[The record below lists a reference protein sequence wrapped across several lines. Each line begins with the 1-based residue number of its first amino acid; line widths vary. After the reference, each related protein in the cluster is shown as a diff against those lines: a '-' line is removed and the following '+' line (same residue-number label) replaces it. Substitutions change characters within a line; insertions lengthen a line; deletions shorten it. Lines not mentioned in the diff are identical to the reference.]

1 MDSTKRQGMHSLVER
16 ASNFNH
22 ELGGSGHQ
30 GSTVGTTVYLLG
42 WRIRSHNTQK
52 KITKRIINITKLL
65 LKFRTTGM

>member
-1 MDSTKRQGMHSLVER
+1 MDSTKGQGRRSLVER

-30 GSTVGTTVYLLG
+30 GSTVGTTVYILG
-42 WRIRSHNTQK
+42 WRIGSYNTQK

-65 LKFRTTGM
+65 LKFRTIRM